1 MFKYRNIILVLGCLL
16 VVGFVSRSEASM
28 IKRKTEKQRPKIWME
43 SNIKDVMR
51 AERIARADAMRK
63 MAEKLYG
70 VNISAEQNVYDLV
83 NENSEV
89 RAKMN
94 QVLAGMREKA
104 WHYYPEGICQVE
116 LEVTWRTFIKKVK
129 EIVEAGCD
137 ACGSYFEKSVDV
149 SVTANDKKVVVWG
162 SGAIKGTRGVQE
174 IQALRAAEVDAY
186 KKMAER
192 ILGVRISSDTTV
204 RDMVMESDRIRNT
217 VRGIIRG
224 AYLYDYTFEPRK
236 VLVKCM
242 VKRKKVLTAIK
253 EVVSA
258 ERDEYGW
265 VRVDI
270 DQDIKS
276 ETKIKKFVETGI
288 GIIGEV
294 DKTEESVSSE
304 FNFTFEEESGVIVE

>member
-1 MFKYRNIILVLGCLL
+1 MFKHSNIILFLGCLL
-16 VVGFVSRSEASM
+16 LIAFCGTSYASM
-28 IKRKTEKQRPKIWME
+28 IKRVAEKPRPKIWMD

-70 VNISAEQNVYDLV
+70 VQISAEQNVYDLV
-83 NENSEV
+83 NEDSEV
-89 RAKMN
+89 RARMN
-94 QVLAGMREKA
+94 QVLAGMREKS

-129 EIVEAGCD
+129 EVVEAGCD
-137 ACGSYFEKSVDV
+137 SCGRYFERSVDV
-149 SVTANDKKVVVWG
+149 SVTANDKIITVWG

-186 KKMAER
+186 KRMAQR

-204 RDMVMESDRIRNT
+204 RDMVLQSDRIRNT
-217 VRGIIRG
+217 VQGLIRG

-242 VKRKKVLTAIK
+242 VKTKNLVTAIK
-253 EVVSA
+253 ESISA
-258 ERDEYGW
+258 ERDQYGW
-265 VRVDI
+265 VKVDAE
-270 DQDIKS
+270 QEIKTQVKVK
-276 ETKIKKFVETGI
+276 EFVETGI
-288 GIIGEV
+288 GIIGEA
-294 DKTEESVSSE
+294 DDSEGSVSSE
-304 FNFTFEEESGVIVE
+304 YTFTIEEEAGVLVE